1 MTAYVVFIRDKTKDP
16 AGMEKYAS
24 IAKNS
29 PIEKLK
35 ILAAKTGRKE
45 VLEGP
50 PAEAVVIMRFPT
62 WDDALEWYNSE
73 AYTEARKFRQASAD
87 VRAFLVEGTD

>member
-1 MTAYVVFIRDKTKDP
+1 MSAYIVFIREKTLDP
-16 AGMEKYAS
+16 AGLEKYAS

-29 PIEKLK
+29 PIDKLTMV
-35 ILAAKTGRKE
+35 AVKTDRQE

-50 PAEAVVIMRFPT
+50 PVEAVAIMRFPT

-73 AYTEARKFRQASAD
+73 AYTEARKYRQASAE
-87 VRAFLVEGTD
+87 VRAYLVEGTD